1 MPVTNKQQNRVG
13 TSVYTVSRI
22 WCMYLHNLMQTS
34 VGLCQDLI
42 VHDTSMY
49 MLWTKGCL
57 VRQESIVLANILWIH
72 VNYCHKGAV
81 ACFYQEGGYN
91 WNNVL
96 SPNKWTCITGRAY
109 KVFHLM

>member
-1 MPVTNKQQNRVG
+1 MLRATINPSYKTGLIHVQ
-13 TSVYTVSRI
+13 
-22 WCMYLHNLMQTS
+22 LH
-34 VGLCQDLI
+34 
-42 VHDTSMY
+42 
-49 MLWTKGCL
+49 KGCL
-57 VRQESIVLANILWIH
+57 VRQGSIVLANILWIH

-81 ACFYQEGGYN
+81 ACFYQEGGCN